1 MNIEWHIDDEF
12 TAEQRRGS
20 LEVIARMEFPLY
32 DEHLAKL
39 EDDELMREAEK
50 VADRL
55 HPGFKEF
62 FEELSDDNGDVVVA
76 RGSVTVF
83 VPVTDD
89 ENVIVDHALDAVDD
103 NIDGG
108 SKAVVELFIYEV
120 VA

>member
-20 LEVIARMEFPLY
+20 LEVMARMEFPLY

-39 EDDELMREAEK
+39 EDDELLREAEK
-50 VADRL
+50 AADRL

-62 FEELSDDNGDVVVA
+62 FEELDDDSGDVFVA
-76 RGSVTVF
+76 RGSIIVF

-89 ENVIVDHALDAVDD
+89 EDVIVEHALDSVDD
-103 NIDGG
+103 DIDGG
-108 SKAVVELFIYEV
+108 SEAVVELFISDV